1 MPDDDFILD
10 CLDELG
16 DGPEPAAAVRLA
28 AERSPDLLAA
38 PGTAAALL
46 CGPEEDTDR
55 RLLLFAALVERA
67 RLDMEGRGRLGLGF
81 LRDAEA
87 AIDGLLDA
95 GGLEFETALALARA
109 YGFAGIEAP
118 ESLLSFLVAGIAE
131 PSGKEGVAHDFD
143 AEVDALRRHA
153 GNDAHALHVL
163 LADSLA
169 LVPAPLRPG
178 LVHHV
183 AGRDREDYGRL
194 ALYWLLDEAADVRLA
209 AAGGLLQRARRG
221 SLDAAS
227 ASPLPLIRTWIPA
240 DGARP
245 LLDAALREARR
256 RGLAGALEPSG
267 LRPVQLFGTV
277 PDASGGQSFAAA
289 LEGRDGP
296 AAALVLVKAGQGV
309 RDAFL
314 VHGDDAGGALSSQ
327 AAESGAF
334 PVSWEALEPALAAGL
349 ADGFAAGRPPAAGLI
364 DVVSACGL
372 MELRPRAMTAQDWL
386 ARIDPAGE
394 IADLPARRRDRLVR
408 ASADWPGDHEH
419 VAGWCEGTAAVDRL
433 LDSAAGARQLE
444 AALWTRLDE
453 RRGDWALL
461 MLRTAHVLRAGG
473 DADWRSFAA
482 TAAALLEGRALKKVP
497 IMKHVLCASIAVW
510 QVEEYG
516 LAIGIPDDGAW
527 PGSG

>member
-10 CLDELG
+10 CLDQLG
-16 DGPEPAAAVRLA
+16 DGREPGAAIRLA
-28 AERSPDLLAA
+28 ADRSSDLLAA

-46 CGPEEDTDR
+46 SGPEGDTDR
-55 RLLLFAALVERA
+55 RLRLFAALVERA
-67 RLDMEGRGRLGLGF
+67 RLDVEGGGRLGLNF
-81 LRDAEA
+81 LHDAEE
-87 AIDGLLDA
+87 AIDGLLDD

-118 ESLLSFLVAGIAE
+118 ESLLSFLVPGIAAL
-131 PSGKEGVAHDFD
+131 PGKEGYAVDFD
-143 AEVDALRRHA
+143 AEVDTLRRHA
-153 GNDAHALHVL
+153 GVDAHALHIL

-169 LVPAPLRPG
+169 LVPASLRPG

-183 AGRDREDYGRL
+183 AGRDRDDYGLL
-194 ALYWLLDEAADVRLA
+194 ALYWLLDGAAEIRLA

-227 ASPLPLIRTWIPA
+227 ASALPLIRTWIPA

-256 RGLAGALEPSG
+256 RGLAGPVEPSG
-267 LRPVQLFGTV
+267 LRPVQLLGTV

-309 RDAFL
+309 KDAFL
-314 VHGDDAGGALSSQ
+314 VHGDDARDALSSQ
-327 AAESGAF
+327 VAGSGAF
-334 PVSWEALEPALAAGL
+334 AVAWEALEPALKAAL

-364 DVVSACGL
+364 DVASALGL
-372 MELRPRAMTAQDWL
+372 MDLRPRAMTGQDWL
-386 ARIDPAGE
+386 ACIDPAGE
-394 IADLPARRRDRLVR
+394 VAGLPARRRDRLIR
-408 ASADWPGDHEH
+408 GSANWPGDHEH
-419 VAGWCEGTAAVDRL
+419 VAGWCEGTATVDRL
-433 LDSAAGARQLE
+433 LDGAGGAPQLE
-444 AALWTRLDE
+444 AALWTYLDE
-453 RRGDWALL
+453 RRGHWALL

-473 DADWRSFAA
+473 DADWPSFAA

-497 IMKHVLCASIAVW
+497 IMEHILRASIAAW

-516 LAIGIPDDGAW
+516 LAIGFPDDGAW